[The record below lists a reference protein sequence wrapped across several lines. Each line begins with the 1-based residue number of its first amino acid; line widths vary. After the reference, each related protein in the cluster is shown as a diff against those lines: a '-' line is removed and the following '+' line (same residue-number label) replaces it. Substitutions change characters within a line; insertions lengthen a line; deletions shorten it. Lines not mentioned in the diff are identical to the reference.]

1 MDVEAEPVRDDIG
14 GAPFLVDVD
23 ACRRGFCSLREVVV
37 FTEGVFMNGRVQ
49 GGDARPAC
57 VVIDMGCAQ
66 CVVDVREVGVMIKG

>member
-37 FTEGVFMNGRVQ
+37 FTEGVFMDGRVQ
-49 GGDARPAC
+49 GGTRVQRAW
-57 VVIDMGCAQ
+57 
-66 CVVDVREVGVMIKG
+66 